1 MSTPPDSKPAP
12 LGSQS
17 REPILGSRAGHLAG
31 FDGSGMP
38 LVDFPG
44 NTSGPVPA
52 RLATVLDAKALQEAV
67 ARRQKVV
74 LLFENGDPGQP
85 FVMGLIQE
93 PSATPLL
100 DALLEASPDAEA
112 ARPPT
117 EARVDGRRV
126 VIEGQD
132 EIVLKC
138 GEASITLRR
147 NGKVIVKGTYL
158 ESRATG
164 THRIKGGSVEIN

>member
-1 MSTPPDSKPAP
+1 MSVSPDSKSLAS
-12 LGSQS
+12 GARSE
-17 REPILGSRAGHLAG
+17 EPILGSRAGHLTG
-31 FDGSGMP
+31 FDVSGAV

-44 NTSGPVPA
+44 NAAGPVPA
-52 RLATVLDAKALQEAV
+52 RLAVVVEPKALQAAV
-67 ARRQKVV
+67 AQRQKVV
-74 LLFENGDPGQP
+74 LLFENGDPRQP

-100 DALLEASPDAEA
+100 DALLEPA
-112 ARPPT
+112 APEPVLRPT
-117 EARVDGRRV
+117 EAHVDGKRV

-132 EIVLKC
+132 EVVLKC

-164 THRIKGGSVEIN
+164 THRIKGGTVEIN

>member
-1 MSTPPDSKPAP
+1 MSTPPDSKLARLEASP
-12 LGSQS
+12 Q
-17 REPILGSRAGHLAG
+17 EPILGSRSGHLVGLDA
-31 FDGSGMP
+31 SGVP
-38 LVDFPG
+38 HVDFPG
-44 NTSGPVPA
+44 NTAGPVPA
-52 RLATVLDAKALQEAV
+52 RLATVLDARALQEAV

-74 LLFENGDPGQP
+74 LLFENGDPRLP
-85 FVMGLIQE
+85 FIMGLIQE

-100 DALLEASPDAEA
+100 DALLEPPPEA
-112 ARPPT
+112 VAPRPT
-117 EARVDGRRV
+117 EAHVDGKRV

>member
-1 MSTPPDSKPAP
+1 MSVSPESKSLDSGAR
-12 LGSQS
+12 SE
-17 REPILGSRAGHLAG
+17 EPILGSRAGHLTG
-31 FDGSGMP
+31 FDGQGAV

-44 NTSGPVPA
+44 NGAGPVPA
-52 RLATVLDAKALQEAV
+52 RLAVVVEPQALQAAV
-67 ARRQKVV
+67 AQRQKVV
-74 LLFENGDPGQP
+74 LLFENGDPRLP
-85 FVMGLIQE
+85 FIMGLIQE

-100 DALLEASPDAEA
+100 DALLESPPPA
-112 ARPPT
+112 AAQRPT
-117 EARVDGRRV
+117 EARVDGKRV

-132 EIVLKC
+132 EVVLKC

-164 THRIKGGSVEIN
+164 THRIKGGTVEIN

>member
-1 MSTPPDSKPAP
+1 MSESPDSKSLAS
-12 LGSQS
+12 GAQSQ
-17 REPILGSRAGHLAG
+17 EPILGSRAGHLVG
-31 FDGSGMP
+31 FDASGAV

-44 NTSGPVPA
+44 NTSGPVVA
-52 RLATVLDAKALQEAV
+52 RLAVVVEPKALQASV
-67 ARRQKVV
+67 AQRQKAV
-74 LLFENGDPGQP
+74 LLFENGDPRLP

-100 DALLEASPDAEA
+100 DALLESPPPEA
-112 ARPPT
+112 ALRPT
-117 EARVDGRRV
+117 EARVDGKRV

-132 EIVLKC
+132 EVVLKC

-158 ESRATG
+158 ESRASG
-164 THRIKGGSVEIN
+164 THRIKGGTVEIN